1 MKSNKEYT
9 AISLSIDKDLRDKMD
24 EMHINKSRLIND
36 LIKKQI
42 KKEKKK

>member
-1 MKSNKEYT
+1 MKSNKEYK

-24 EMHINKSRLIND
+24 EAHINKSRLIND

-42 KKEKKK
+42 KKKKK

>member
-1 MKSNKEYT
+1 MKSNKEYK
-9 AISLSIDKDLRDKMD
+9 AVSLSIDKELKEKMD

-42 KKEKKK
+42 KKEKNK

>member
-1 MKSNKEYT
+1 MKSNKEYK
-9 AISLSIDKDLRDKMD
+9 AISLTIDQDLSKKMD

-42 KKEKKK
+42 KKEKNK